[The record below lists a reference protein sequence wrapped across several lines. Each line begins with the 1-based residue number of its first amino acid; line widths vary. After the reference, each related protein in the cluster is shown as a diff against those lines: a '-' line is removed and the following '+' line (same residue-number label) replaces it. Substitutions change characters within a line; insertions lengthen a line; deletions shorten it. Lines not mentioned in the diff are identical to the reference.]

1 MPTIYVPKRF
11 PDEPKPGTACERV
24 LKTLRAGVEARQR
37 VSGIH
42 LAKTVSHRFGEYIRQ
57 LRELGWQIEL
67 HWWSYRDSED
77 RYHRVADYEL
87 IAPPGVSIRLDNV
100 IHARTLLK
108 SEKKLFT
115 TEEGL
120 RSKAGSPLGI
130 FTAST
135 ERDKA

>member
-11 PDEPKPGTACERV
+11 PDEPKPGTACAKV
-24 LKTLRAGVEARQR
+24 LMALREAKGSLRWR

-67 HWWSYRDSED
+67 HWWSYRDSEG

-87 IAPPGVSIRLDNV
+87 ITQR
-100 IHARTLLK
+100 
-108 SEKKLFT
+108 
-115 TEEGL
+115 
-120 RSKAGSPLGI
+120 
-130 FTAST
+130 
-135 ERDKA
+135 